1 VGTILLWSTQKRSKD
16 IASKRSAGSVT
27 EWMEA
32 DPRQISFITPL
43 AVSLILFAISAFLN
57 ISRNS
62 GSLIIPVWL
71 FNVFAITT
79 VMASLWLGITLLRKK
94 DARINFGLI
103 TLAIFAVLNGIV
115 LALITINQNFRTPF
129 LTVPGIMS
137 LVAGIFLV
145 FQAETWK
152 HLRTITLACFLILIF
167 PIYFGIDDTIGTP
180 VFSIIT
186 TGFAL
191 LSGIF
196 FFLRK

>member
-1 VGTILLWSTQKRSKD
+1 
-16 IASKRSAGSVT
+16 
-27 EWMEA
+27 M
-32 DPRQISFITPL
+32 
-43 AVSLILFAISAFLN
+43 
-57 ISRNS
+57 
-62 GSLIIPVWL
+62 
-71 FNVFAITT
+71 
-79 VMASLWLGITLLRKK
+79 
-94 DARINFGLI
+94 NFGLL

-115 LALITINQNFRTPF
+115 LALITINPNFSTPF
-129 LTVPGIMS
+129 LTIPGIMS

-152 HLRTITLACFLILIF
+152 HLRTITLAGFLILIF